1 MCSPVCSMEHLWMY
15 AAAVLLL
22 LWLLVWLWRDSLVI
36 SDIGENY
43 VFVTGCDSGFG
54 NLLCKRL
61 DRRGFRVL
69 AGCLT
74 EKGADNLRR
83 ATGPKLKTILLDVT
97 DSSSI
102 RRAME
107 WTKKE
112 VGDRGLWGLVNNA
125 GRSLPMGPTEWMRME
140 DFHSTLR
147 VNMMGVIEMTMTF
160 LPLLKKGRGRVVNV
174 ASVLGRVAAN
184 GGGYCISKFAVESFS
199 DCLRRDIHYFGIKVS
214 IIEPGFF
221 KTAVTSLEPIEREL
235 HRLWNQ
241 LSPEVRD
248 SYGEKYFDRYI
259 KVQRLIM
266 NMLCDPDLSKVT
278 NCMEHALTAQY
289 PRTRYSAGWDAKFA
303 WIPLSYAPACLLDFF
318 LRTVLPRPAQSV

>member
-1 MCSPVCSMEHLWMY
+1 TPSPPPPTSTTHTDTMCSPVCSMEHLWMY

-43 VFVTGCDSGFG
+43 VFVTGW
-54 NLLCKRL
+54 
-61 DRRGFRVL
+61 
-69 AGCLT
+69 
-74 EKGADNLRR
+74 
-83 ATGPKLKTILLDVT
+83 PKLKTILLDVT